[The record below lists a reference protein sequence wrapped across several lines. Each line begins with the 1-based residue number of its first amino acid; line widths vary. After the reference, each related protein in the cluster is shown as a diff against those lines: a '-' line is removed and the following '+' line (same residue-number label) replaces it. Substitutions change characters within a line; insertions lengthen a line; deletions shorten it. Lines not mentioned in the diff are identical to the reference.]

1 MRLVTAERSIG
12 GGRKGGRKYGP
23 VPLSTF
29 HKPMR
34 PNHALERMCQRP
46 SAAQLGSVDEVLA
59 TLGRL
64 FRGATAYPLG
74 RGVWYDDERAGT
86 LLQEEP
92 VIVFSYVAE
101 ADLMINA
108 LSELYRT
115 LSHMGRQANQGEIEV
130 VTDGAYYGITE
141 FVEE

>member
-1 MRLVTAERSIG
+1 
-12 GGRKGGRKYGP
+12 
-23 VPLSTF
+23 
-29 HKPMR
+29 MR
-34 PNHALERMCQRP
+34 PNHALERMYQRP

-86 LLQEEP
+86 LLQEKP

-101 ADLMINA
+101 ADLMANA

-115 LSHMGRQANQGEIEV
+115 LSHMGRQAYQGEIGM
-130 VTDGAYYGITE
+130 VTDDAYYGITE